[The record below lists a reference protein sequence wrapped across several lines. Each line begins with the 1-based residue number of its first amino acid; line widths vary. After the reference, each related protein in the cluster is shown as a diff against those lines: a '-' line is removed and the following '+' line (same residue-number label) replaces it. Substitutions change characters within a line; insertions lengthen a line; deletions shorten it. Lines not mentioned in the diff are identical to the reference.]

1 VGICFIAEIMWET
14 MIPHANFHWCRIIGC
29 WVIHHVF
36 LSEQI
41 KMMMM
46 MMMMMIRLPN
56 FVEIGP
62 SSADIWYIDFQDG
75 GRWGPISLTVTDRVM
90 PLSLKG
96 PYLSANQMSY
106 NWIHVWVIATFG
118 WKNKRPPYWNSTSGF
133 GVDHITVLGMSFC
146 TRYQSLSKSD
156 HPQRRYDVISI
167 FKMAAAATQFHS
179 RFRILWRRCLQEVR
193 VYHKTKFHSYNS
205 IHDWDI
211 TISGLEKQT
220 SAILEFYFRFR
231 IRPYHRSRHV
241 IMGQSAK
248 FHPRQKNDV
257 TSIFRIAD
265 LCHLEFYGSILGSL
279 DMYVYHILYVYI
291 IVYAETA
298 HGTPRMMFRFRW
310 TFFSPLPVMW

>member
-1 VGICFIAEIMWET
+1 MGICFIAEILWET

-41 KMMMM
+41 KMMM

-146 TRYQSLSKSD
+146 TRYQILSKSD
-156 HPQRRYDVISI
+156 YPLLYRFSRWRPLRRNFTPGFGFCDVAVFRRSVSI
-167 FKMAAAATQFHS
+167 TKPSFIVITQS
-179 RFRILWRRCLQEVR
+179 TTEI
-193 VYHKTKFHSYNS
+193 
-205 IHDWDI
+205 
-211 TISGLEKQT
+211 
-220 SAILEFYFRFR
+220 
-231 IRPYHRSRHV
+231 
-241 IMGQSAK
+241 
-248 FHPRQKNDV
+248 
-257 TSIFRIAD
+257 
-265 LCHLEFYGSILGSL
+265 
-279 DMYVYHILYVYI
+279 
-291 IVYAETA
+291 
-298 HGTPRMMFRFRW
+298 
-310 TFFSPLPVMW
+310 

>member
-1 VGICFIAEIMWET
+1 MGICFIAEIMWET

-146 TRYQSLSKSD
+146 T
-156 HPQRRYDVISI
+156 I
-167 FKMAAAATQFHS
+167 A
-179 RFRILWRRCLQEVR
+179 
-193 VYHKTKFHSYNS
+193 KFHPNQTIRSGVWRYIDFQDGGRCDAILLPVLDEWRCSFWKVNKPNFVYSYNS
-205 IHDWDI
+205 IRGWDI
-211 TISGLEKQT
+211 TI
-220 SAILEFYFRFR
+220 RF
-231 IRPYHRSRHV
+231 
-241 IMGQSAK
+241 G
-248 FHPRQKNDV
+248 KN
-257 TSIFRIAD
+257 
-265 LCHLEFYGSILGSL
+265 
-279 DMYVYHILYVYI
+279 
-291 IVYAETA
+291 
-298 HGTPRMMFRFRW
+298 
-310 TFFSPLPVMW
+310 